1 MISFNLYHNWER
13 VIKTRAFSFCSVFG
27 VCLNY
32 TFDSMEESTQQYVEK
47 QIESKEILIKS
58 VAENLVGND
67 ALIDGP
73 FEPHKQTYA
82 DYAASGKAVKFI
94 EDYIT
99 KEVLPVYS
107 NTHTS
112 SSFVGIQTS
121 CFREEA
127 RGIIRDTVHVGS
139 FSIIRSITVPIMMLF
154 SLQGMEALVR
164 LTHSFVFLVWS
175 VKKHPMAYQN
185 L

>member
-1 MISFNLYHNWER
+1 
-13 VIKTRAFSFCSVFG
+13 
-27 VCLNY
+27 
-32 TFDSMEESTQQYVEK
+32 MEESTQQYVEK
-47 QIESKEILIKS
+47 QIESKEVLAKS
-58 VAENLVGND
+58 IAENLVGND

-112 SSFVGIQTS
+112 SSYVGIQTS

-127 RGIIRDTVHVGS
+127 RGIIRDTL
-139 FSIIRSITVPIMMLF
+139 FMDSIDLISSTTVLTMMLF
-154 SLQGMEALVR
+154 SLLELEVLVQSIH
-164 LTHSFVFLVWS
+164 LFVFLVWN
-175 VKKHPMAYQN
+175 VRKRPMVYRS
-185 L
+185 LWDYSSDS

>member
-1 MISFNLYHNWER
+1 
-13 VIKTRAFSFCSVFG
+13 
-27 VCLNY
+27 
-32 TFDSMEESTQQYVEK
+32 MEESTQLYVEK
-47 QIESKEILIKS
+47 QTESKEVLAKS
-58 VAENLVGND
+58 IAENLVGND

-94 EDYIT
+94 EDYIA

-112 SSFVGIQTS
+112 SSYVGIQTS

-127 RGIIRDTVHVGS
+127 RGIIRDTVSVDS
-139 FSIIRSITVPIMMLF
+139 VDLISSITVLTMMSFCL
-154 SLQGMEALVR
+154 LEQEALVQ
-164 LTHSFVFLVWS
+164 LTLLFEFSVWS
-175 VKKHPMAYQN
+175 VRKHPMVCRS